1 MEKIMDYLVGRY
13 QPETLILYGS
23 YADGSFNANS
33 DLDAILLADVP
44 ETFHDTSVVE
54 GIPLDVFIYPADT
67 SFSPEDFPQL
77 YFSRILIDRQGR
89 GKALQKAVADY
100 IESRPARSDE
110 SIREDIVWCEKMLA
124 RTKRGDAEGYYRWHW
139 VLCDSL
145 EFYSDI
151 RGWFYFG
158 PKKTLLLMQKHDPV
172 AYALYSN
179 ALKHM
184 EYAYLAYWVDFLK
197 RELRG

>member
-1 MEKIMDYLVGRY
+1 MEKIIDYIVSQY
-13 QPETLILYGS
+13 DPECLILYGS

-33 DLDAILLADVP
+33 DLDAFVLGNVK
-44 ETFHDTSVVE
+44 ESVHDTSVVE
-54 GIPLDVFIYPADT
+54 GVQLDVFVYPVG
-67 SFSPEDFPQL
+67 SQMNPEDFPQL
-77 YFSRILIDRQGR
+77 YHSKICIDRQGR
-89 GKALQKAVADY
+89 GKTLQDAVTAYLDQY
-100 IESRPARSDE
+100 PAKSIEAIQQDL
-110 SIREDIVWCEKMLA
+110 IWCEKMLA
-124 RTKRGDAEGYYRWHW
+124 RTQRGDAEGYYRWHW

-145 EFYSDI
+145 EFYCNI

-158 PKKTLLLMQKHDPV
+158 PKKTLLLMQRHDPV

-197 RELRG
+197 RELCS